1 MNDLTKCPNC
11 GGEADN
17 GHDRC
22 MPPNVY
28 FCTKCEQEDTPN
40 PDRSVED
47 FKEKLT
53 TITGYYEQNTGI
65 EVEEEMLKSFDEAL
79 QAEDQKREEVVE
91 AAVEKGRW
99 QGVMASMN
107 TLAAHTDQIWQSTIQ
122 KDSIYKYIDD
132 VQAEAEQKLQALTQ
146 PNNPK

>member
-1 MNDLTKCPNC
+1 MTAPEK
-11 GGEADN
+11 
-17 GHDRC
+17 
-22 MPPNVY
+22 
-28 FCTKCEQEDTPN
+28 
-40 PDRSVED
+40 SVEEIVD
-47 FKEKLT
+47 EFRQTFRATNDDDSRELSLLYRKEITDWLT
-53 TITGYYEQNTGI
+53 QT
-65 EVEEEMLKSFDEAL
+65 LEA
-79 QAEDQKREEVVE
+79 ERQKREEAVE

-146 PNNPK
+146 PNNQ